1 MAFSS
6 FINFVKS
13 MFLSAWPQSG
23 NYIAWKTTIKRDHSK
38 KISWN
43 QLFTDAFF
51 SKNVDL
57 TEKSWS
63 RSFPHCAVF
72 EIERLWP
79 FIHEILMKL
88 LIRTYS

>member
-63 RSFPHCAVF
+63 RSFPHYAV
-72 EIERLWP
+72 L
-79 FIHEILMKL
+79 ILNAMMLGFLTL
-88 LIRTYS
+88 LIQEGGY